1 MPRLADGRVLEVDNI
16 VWCTGYKP
24 GFPEWID
31 LPIFDER
38 GKPRHAGG
46 VVESAPGLYFVG
58 LDFLYSLSSAM
69 IHGVGRDAA
78 RIARHISGKL
88 SGHELRHPGA

>member
-1 MPRLADGRVLEVDNI
+1 MPRLADGRVLEVEQHR
-16 VWCTGYKP
+16 VVHRLQAR
-24 GFPEWID
+24 FPEWID